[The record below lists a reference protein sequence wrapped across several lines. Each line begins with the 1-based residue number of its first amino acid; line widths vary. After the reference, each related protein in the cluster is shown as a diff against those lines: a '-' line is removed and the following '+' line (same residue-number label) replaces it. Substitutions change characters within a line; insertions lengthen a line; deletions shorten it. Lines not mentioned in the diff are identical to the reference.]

1 MQLLKQGHKSQ
12 SSPTYVI
19 RFVGFL
25 TFLTGGS
32 IYFNMESTGCLS
44 YHVIRALITNTC
56 HFMVATCNV
65 EKFILCLFCFYD
77 CVEDYTSI
85 TTGFREMFSYS
96 ILQALPSVYSN
107 CKHLGL
113 VCEQHNPTDLL
124 SFSQNY
130 LKSIK
135 GGSCNICSAV

>member
-1 MQLLKQGHKSQ
+1 MLR
-12 SSPTYVI
+12 SSFSLV
-19 RFVGFL
+19 
-25 TFLTGGS
+25 
-32 IYFNMESTGCLS
+32 
-44 YHVIRALITNTC
+44 
-56 HFMVATCNV
+56 
-65 EKFILCLFCFYD
+65 CFYD

-96 ILQALPSVYSN
+96 ILQALISVYSN